1 MSESITE
8 EELKDAIALWAPKF
22 NLIRELWPGAS
33 IEESLKL
40 MAVIEDRAGEI
51 KEEKKS
57 SMGFSAQVD
66 KKLSKTERKVQANS
80 PFNDGWTKQFY
91 EDQSKL
97 SEEKI
102 QKVSHTEK
110 VRQFHLKQKKKKN
123 TREF

>member
-1 MSESITE
+1 MSEAITE

-51 KEEKKS
+51 KEEKKN
-57 SMGFSAQVD
+57 SMGFGAQVE
-66 KKLSKTERKVQANS
+66 KKSKAESKVQANS

-91 EDQSKL
+91 E
-97 SEEKI
+97 ENHRRI
-102 QKVSHTEK
+102 
-110 VRQFHLKQKKKKN
+110 
-123 TREF
+123 